1 VSIQCHANGRNYKK
15 EVSIQQQPLADIEV
29 FESPI
34 RLSKDSHNVQLP
46 GSHSPSLGES
56 QAYSIYKNL
65 DLSLSH
71 KVPSIM
77 IARKGPGPNMDTKMT
92 GRVQYSSH
100 VESLTMTSTVNGAY
114 DSVSEQVIVAF

>member
-1 VSIQCHANGRNYKK
+1 M
-15 EVSIQQQPLADIEV
+15 PLADIEV

-34 RLSKDSHNVQLP
+34 RPSKDSHNVHLL
-46 GSHSPSLGES
+46 GSHSPSLCGS

-71 KVPSIM
+71 KVPSIV
-77 IARKGPGPNMDTKMT
+77 IARKGPGLSMDTKMT
-92 GRVQYSSH
+92 GRAQYSSH
-100 VESLTMTSTVNGAY
+100 VESLAMTSTVNGAY